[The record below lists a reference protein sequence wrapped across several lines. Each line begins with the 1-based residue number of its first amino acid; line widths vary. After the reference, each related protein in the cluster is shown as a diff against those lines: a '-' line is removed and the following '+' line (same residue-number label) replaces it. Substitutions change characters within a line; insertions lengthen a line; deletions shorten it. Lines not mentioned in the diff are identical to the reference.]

1 MPLPLSTITSL
12 RTSFS
17 PFSRLSRPCRIFLSL
32 LQTPTTAPASSAS
45 HIDIKV
51 KHLPR
56 DSKELPEMTVGFRGG
71 NELKL
76 EVGKLGLTVGDVVEE
91 VARVGRRVRREESL
105 KS

>member
-1 MPLPLSTITSL
+1 
-12 RTSFS
+12 
-17 PFSRLSRPCRIFLSL
+17 
-32 LQTPTTAPASSAS
+32 
-45 HIDIKV
+45 
-51 KHLPR
+51 
-56 DSKELPEMTVGFRGG
+56 MTVGFRGG